1 MRSADV
7 PAFTAF
13 VRARSSALFRT
24 ALLIT
29 GERHVADDLV
39 QSTLEQVCRHWR
51 KVRSADAPE
60 AYARRILVNLANDRW
75 RKLRGRAEVP
85 LDDGIGGIDGVD
97 AAGGGHAVDPYRGLV
112 ARDELM
118 RGLQSLPV
126 GMRTVLVLRY
136 FEDLDDAEISRLMNI
151 SAGTVR
157 SQVARGLSK
166 LRSTVG
172 TQPLHAGSEGA
183 A

>member
-1 MRSADV
+1 MRTADV

-13 VRARSSALFRT
+13 VQARSPALFRT

-51 KVRSADAPE
+51 RVRSADAPE

-85 LDDGIGGIDGVD
+85 LDDGIGG
-97 AAGGGHAVDPYRGLV
+97 GHVDPYKGLV
-112 ARDELM
+112 VRDELM
-118 RGLQSLPV
+118 RELQCLPV

-136 FEDLDDAEISRLMNI
+136 FEDLDDAEIGRLMNI
-151 SAGTVR
+151 SAGSVR

-172 TQPLHAGSEGA
+172 TQALRAGSEGA

>member
-1 MRSADV
+1 MRTADV

-13 VRARSSALFRT
+13 VHARSSALFRT
-24 ALLIT
+24 ALLLT

-51 KVRSADAPE
+51 RIRSADAPE

-85 LDDGIGGIDGVD
+85 LDEGIGDGY
-97 AAGGGHAVDPYRGLV
+97 VDPYKGLV
-112 ARDELM
+112 VRDELM
-118 RGLQSLPV
+118 RELQSLPI

-136 FEDLDDAEISRLMNI
+136 FEDLDDAEIGHLMNI
-151 SAGTVR
+151 SASSVR

-166 LRSTVG
+166 LRSTVDA
-172 TQPLHAGSEGA
+172 QALHTRSGGA

>member
-1 MRSADV
+1 MRTADV

-13 VRARSSALFRT
+13 VQARSSALFRT

-85 LDDGIGGIDGVD
+85 LDDGIGG
-97 AAGGGHAVDPYRGLV
+97 GHVDPYKGLV
-112 ARDELM
+112 VRDELM
-118 RGLQSLPV
+118 RELQSLPV

-136 FEDLDDAEISRLMNI
+136 FEDLDDAEIGRLMNI
-151 SAGTVR
+151 SAGSVR

-172 TQPLHAGSEGA
+172 TQALRAGSEGA
-183 A
+183 S

>member
-13 VRARSSALFRT
+13 VHARSSALFRT
-24 ALLIT
+24 ALLLT

-51 KVRSADAPE
+51 RIRSADAPE

-85 LDDGIGGIDGVD
+85 LDDGIGDGY
-97 AAGGGHAVDPYRGLV
+97 VDPYKGLV
-112 ARDELM
+112 VRDELM
-118 RGLQSLPV
+118 RELQSLPI

-136 FEDLDDAEISRLMNI
+136 FEDLDDAEIGHLMNI
-151 SAGTVR
+151 SAGSVR

-166 LRSTVG
+166 LRSTVDA
-172 TQPLHAGSEGA
+172 QALHTRSGGVA
-183 A
+183 

>member
-1 MRSADV
+1 MRTADV

-13 VRARSSALFRT
+13 VQARSSALFRT

-85 LDDGIGGIDGVD
+85 LDDGLGG
-97 AAGGGHAVDPYRGLV
+97 AGGGPAVDPYKGLV

-136 FEDLDDAEISRLMNI
+136 FEDLDDAEIGRLMNI
-151 SAGTVR
+151 SAGSVR

-172 TQPLHAGSEGA
+172 TQALRAGSEGA
-183 A
+183 G

>member
-1 MRSADV
+1 MRTADV

-13 VRARSSALFRT
+13 VQARSSALFRT

-75 RKLRGRAEVP
+75 RKLRGRPEVP
-85 LDDGIGGIDGVD
+85 LDDGIGG
-97 AAGGGHAVDPYRGLV
+97 GHVDPYRGLV
-112 ARDELM
+112 VRDELM
-118 RGLQSLPV
+118 RELQSLPV

-136 FEDLDDAEISRLMNI
+136 FEDLDDAEIGRLMNI
-151 SAGTVR
+151 SAGSVR
-157 SQVARGLSK
+157 SQAARGLSK
-166 LRSTVG
+166 LRSAVG
-172 TQPLHAGSEGA
+172 TQALRAGSEGA